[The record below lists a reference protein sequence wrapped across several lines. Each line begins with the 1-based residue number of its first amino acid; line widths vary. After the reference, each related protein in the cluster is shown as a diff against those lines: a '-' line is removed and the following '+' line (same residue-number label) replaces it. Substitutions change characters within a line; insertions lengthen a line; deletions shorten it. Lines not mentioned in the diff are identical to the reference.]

1 MERSTKFEIRQ
12 YLDSKRKREHKYCAD
27 LLWEN
32 LDTGTWN
39 QLGLISGH
47 KLTDQEKID
56 TQINHFFPILAQFF
70 IVFNHSIDLVEDT
83 GAKEI
88 LKYGGSRRIGSI
100 RLAVERVIDTAPPS
114 RLKPLERKE
123 QNEVTDSLLVL
134 YVHMVGV
141 LDAFAIALDSRLKLK
156 LDKRKIDLMG
166 AKFLGTLAL
175 PQLTALMAKYDLWLR
190 RIKDELRNRFVHRVP
205 PYIPDSRFTQEEADR
220 YADLEREKF
229 RLLIE
234 DGDIEGSDRISEEQK
249 SIGTFWPVIAF
260 TDTNAVY
267 HLHPTLLDDTFRFC
281 TLNYELLEI
290 LLPILAP
297 RP

>member
-1 MERSTKFEIRQ
+1 MRNPTNFDVRKHLEDKRQ
-12 YLDSKRKREHKYCAD
+12 CEYRYCSD

-47 KLTDQEKID
+47 TLTDQEKIE

-70 IVFNHSIDLVEDT
+70 IVFSHSVEMIEDK

-100 RLAVERVIDTAPPS
+100 RLAVEKVIDIAPPS
-114 RLKPLERKE
+114 RVKPLQRTQ
-123 QNEVTDSLLVL
+123 QNEVTDALLVL

-141 LDAFAIALDSRLKLK
+141 FDAFAIALDSKLGLK

-175 PQLTALMAKYDLWLR
+175 PQLTALMAKYDLWLH

-234 DGDIEGSDRISEEQK
+234 DGDIEGSDNISEEQK
-249 SIGTFWPVIAF
+249 SLGTFWPVIAF
-260 TDTNAVY
+260 TDNNTLY

-281 TLNYELLEI
+281 CLNYELLEI

-297 RP
+297 T